1 MYISVYINML
11 YMRHFSLACVNIYT
25 IFYIWNIS
33 KSEVDIYAEA
43 ISLSHFKDEDKS
55 EAERLRE

>member
-1 MYISVYINML
+1 
-11 YMRHFSLACVNIYT
+11 MRHFSLACVNIYT

-43 ISLSHFKDEDKS
+43 ISLSHFKDENK
-55 EAERLRE
+55 EV